1 MNYIIKFR
9 QDYSENWNIFNPV
22 LIPGEIAV
30 DVDLMQ
36 FKIGDGK
43 TPWKELNYCGDAAIF
58 NGARSY
64 TRNNDSVTF
73 ITNVE
78 KEENKYDF
86 GWITEPEDCRI

>member
-1 MNYIIKFR
+1 MNYIISFR
-9 QDYSENWNIFNPV
+9 QDTSENWNIFNPI
-22 LIPGEIAV
+22 LKPGEIAV
-30 DVDLMQ
+30 DIDFMQ

-43 TPWKELNYCGDAAIF
+43 TPWKELNYYGDAAAF
-58 NGARSY
+58 NGARLY
-64 TRNNDSVTF
+64 TLNNDTVTF